1 MSGKAHNMNNAPDSR
16 NRSNERQNRDES
28 HVDGNSWYNHASLY
42 PNRTNNSFFEGDS
55 LDFNQIQHN
64 LINPGIA
71 GASSQPQKHTRTG
84 EPISSVNSAI
94 NGVNRH
100 QSTQH
105 LMYLMNQPEG
115 ANLYTNI
122 SQNQSLRGLHQR
134 HENFSQQHSYYNLM
148 QQDIGLNFNIND
160 GISFGN
166 MPVGYDQHAH
176 SQQNQLQA
184 PQPDSN
190 PGQSLN
196 SQGIKPPTPTQKS
209 KNNVRNIEMLHQEI
223 PAEGEKNAEASMEKD
238 ERNVDGKKRRKKP
251 KGKPKRPL
259 SAYNLFF
266 KDERERILKEIDALV
281 KIEDGP
287 NAEENGEVCCDEK
300 IILVSKDGFK
310 RADDL
315 PQKVDSNFKTLL
327 PRPYVSSIDSL
338 AEEMI
343 NASSTK
349 SVGVGTS
356 SSESPISI
364 STQTVCT
371 SAFPPGCAN
380 EGYDASDNSSKKQR
394 SRSGK
399 GNGSSTRRPHGKI
412 GFEDLAKR
420 IGNNWK
426 TISKDR
432 LVKYKKGA
440 ETEMAKYRVVLQA
453 WEEENKN
460 AYDSAEESYDDAKE
474 SKMRSPKNPSSNDA
488 AVTKGV
494 VPEISYEI
502 STGDQAN
509 NETMVIT

>member
-1 MSGKAHNMNNAPDSR
+1 MG
-16 NRSNERQNRDES
+16 
-28 HVDGNSWYNHASLY
+28 
-42 PNRTNNSFFEGDS
+42 
-55 LDFNQIQHN
+55 
-64 LINPGIA
+64 
-71 GASSQPQKHTRTG
+71 
-84 EPISSVNSAI
+84 
-94 NGVNRH
+94 
-100 QSTQH
+100 
-105 LMYLMNQPEG
+105 
-115 ANLYTNI
+115 
-122 SQNQSLRGLHQR
+122 
-134 HENFSQQHSYYNLM
+134 
-148 QQDIGLNFNIND
+148 
-160 GISFGN
+160 
-166 MPVGYDQHAH
+166 
-176 SQQNQLQA
+176 
-184 PQPDSN
+184 
-190 PGQSLN
+190 
-196 SQGIKPPTPTQKS
+196 
-209 KNNVRNIEMLHQEI
+209 LHQEI

-356 SSESPISI
+356 SSESSISI

-380 EGYDASDNSSKKQR
+380 EGYDASDNSSKKQK

-426 TISKDR
+426 NISKDR

-488 AVTKGV
+488 VVTKSV

-502 STGDQAN
+502 STGDRAN